1 MKGIIQIAG
10 VIDKE
15 EAIMLMEAGVD
26 AHTGVESKNGRKSYE
41 LVKKFVEESKEGF
54 VLVK

>member
-1 MKGIIQIAG
+1 MKELIQIAG

-15 EAIMLMEAGVD
+15 EAEMLMEAGVD

>member
-1 MKGIIQIAG
+1 MKQLIQITG

-15 EAIMLMEAGVD
+15 EVRMLMEAGVD
-26 AHTGVESKNGRKSYE
+26 VHTGVESKDRRKNYE

-54 VLVK
+54 ALIK